1 MVPMNRFGLGLLGLL
16 LIAFLGVATLNWQK
30 PAPQT
35 RAEAGERE
43 EDPRGILEFRY
54 RFWKDENGNV
64 PEGAFARA
72 VRQMEILAE
81 DSPSRRFIP
90 NKWNQLGPINIPG
103 RTRCVVPHPG
113 KPGVMLQATAG
124 GGIWRTENDGK
135 NWTAVQNFNM
145 NLSVS
150 FLAAD
155 PNNPNFVLA
164 GTGEPFANL
173 DAIRGIGLY
182 YSTNFG
188 KTWTPVPVTE
198 FMGDVAQIRYRLD
211 GKVWVAAGRGAFL
224 ADSWKGPYVR
234 QTGTEV
240 FYSIAMNP
248 AKEDE
253 VLIAGNSGVYRRR
266 LDTEAWTKIE
276 AEIPEGRKSV
286 AWANS
291 NTDYAYV
298 LWGTEFLQNKAKVFR
313 SSDRAET
320 FALVSGDNPPN
331 SDWYSNYLWINPT
344 NPFHIMAC
352 GAYMYNSLDGGANWT
367 LVANG
372 MHADVHYVA
381 NRQDFG
387 LSSQVYVCTDG
398 GLYGGQTP
406 LEPGQDQPFTSLN
419 AIMAST
425 QVYGIAANSNT
436 NKIYAGTQDNG
447 TFRLDDN
454 DSVAKSIGG
463 GDGGYVAISP
473 FFPKVVMFQ
482 TQYLDLYLSKDN
494 GATATKITTGLV
506 TGQGN
511 QPFFSP
517 MAFDDGN
524 QSYAFVIGM
533 DIYRCANILSILPT
547 WAGMGA
553 PVAPTAMGLAVR
565 DANDANVPDIWI
577 GGGDGRL
584 YTTKDR
590 YKATPTWTAVDNN
603 TPAKNPL
610 PDRSISSITVGRND
624 PNTVIVTFGGFAAG
638 NIWASRDRGA
648 TWANI
653 SGGGFPSTPVYSV
666 FQDRND
672 PNFLHAATEV
682 GIVYSVNFGRSWVV
696 EAKYMIGAC
705 VWQLTS
711 YGNRPELVAGTHG
724 RGIWST
730 IPIAPKSI
738 APEVLEDEDTKA
750 IMTVTLTAPAP
761 ADGANVSLSSDSR
774 SLLTVPSLVTVPP
787 FQRSVSF
794 YAKTGSA
801 SEVRTANV
809 TAFYSGLIA
818 TQQVRV
824 QPTPGILSFLAIP
837 GTVIGGEPSSIR
849 LTLEAP
855 PQLKTAEFFTLFNE
869 PSAGRIENGATFQ
882 IRKGTSSQSL
892 PITTF
897 PVAKRTFA
905 KISVLQRGTY
915 REEILTI
922 LPPRVTQFG
931 LTPSSVK
938 GGSATTVMGN
948 VSLSH
953 PAPPG
958 GMDVKLV
965 SSNPAVAKVQ
975 PAVTVSGGQYGASFP
990 VTHFPTGTQKNVQ
1003 ITASTDSNAMNT
1015 LLTVE
1020 ASDLESIT
1028 LSAAETEGGAGFKI
1042 TGRVSLFGPAGP
1054 NGALVLLSQSP
1065 AGILTIPSS
1074 VTVIPNAT
1082 SATFS
1087 FYAKS
1092 VPLTTFCKVSAKY
1105 GASTLDA
1112 DFKVWPALVKSFV
1125 LNRTSV
1131 VGGAA
1136 VSVTGTVT
1144 LGSPASPGGQIVEFL
1159 SFDETAAKPAVTSIT
1174 IPAGQRVGYVRIN
1187 HFRVGAARQVR
1198 ILSSTGLGPDREAIL
1213 TVNPG

>member
-1 MVPMNRFGLGLLGLL
+1 MNRLGLGLLALL
-16 LIAFLGVATLNWQK
+16 MITVIGVTTLRTQK
-30 PAPQT
+30 AAPQPT
-35 RAEAGERE
+35 AQREQKE
-43 EDPRGILEFRY
+43 EDPRGIQEFRY
-54 RFWKDENGNV
+54 QFWKDENGNV

-81 DSPSRRFIP
+81 DSPSRSFIP

-103 RTRCVVPHPG
+103 RTRCVLPHPG
-113 KPGVMLQATAG
+113 KQGVMLQATAG
-124 GGIWRTENDGK
+124 GGIWFTENDGRS
-135 NWTAVQNFNM
+135 WTAVQNFNM

-155 PNNPNFVLA
+155 PKNPNFVLA
-164 GTGEPFANL
+164 GTGEPFGNL
-173 DAIRGIGLY
+173 DALRGVGIY
-182 YSTNFG
+182 QSSNFG
-188 KTWTPVPVTE
+188 KTWTAIPTTE
-198 FMGDVAQIRYRLD
+198 QMGDVAQIRYRQD
-211 GKVWVAAGRGAFL
+211 GKVWVAAARGAFL

-248 AKEDE
+248 AKEEE

-291 NTDYAYV
+291 NSNYAYV
-298 LWGTEFLQNKAKVFR
+298 LWGTKFAKNEAKVFR

-320 FALVSGDNPPN
+320 FALVSGENPPN
-331 SDWYSNYLWINPT
+331 SDWYSNFLWINPT

-352 GAYMYNSLDGGANWT
+352 GAFMYNSLDGGATWT

-387 LSSQVYVCTDG
+387 LSNQVYVCTDG

-406 LEPGQDQPFTSLN
+406 LEPGQDLPFTSLN
-419 AIMAST
+419 PIMAST

-454 DSVAKSIGG
+454 DSAATTIGG

-473 FFPKVVMFQ
+473 FFPKIVMFQ
-482 TQYLDLYLSKDN
+482 SQYLALYRSLDN
-494 GATATKITTGLV
+494 GKTNTAITDGLTTGE
-506 TGQGN
+506 GN

-517 MAFDDGN
+517 MAFDDNN
-524 QSYAFVIGM
+524 QNYAYVCGT
-533 DIYRCANILSILPT
+533 DLYRCANILGTKPT
-547 WAGMGA
+547 WTAMNSPA
-553 PVAPTAMGLAVR
+553 PPTAFATAFR
-565 DANDANVPDIWI
+565 DGNDVTSSDLWV
-577 GGGDGRL
+577 GCSDGTL
-584 YTTKDR
+584 YVTADR
-590 YKATPTWTAVDNN
+590 YKAPPKWTAYDNN
-603 TPAKNPL
+603 TPTLNPL
-610 PDRSISSITVGRND
+610 PNRRISSITVSRFD
-624 PNTVIVTFGGFAAG
+624 PKTVIVTFGGFRED
-638 NIWASRDRGA
+638 NIWASRDRGV

-653 SGGGFPSTPVYSV
+653 SGAGFPATPVYSV

-682 GIVYSVNFGRSWVV
+682 GILYSVNFGRTWVV
-696 EAKYMIGAC
+696 ESKYMIGAC

-711 YGNRPELVAGTHG
+711 YGNRPELIAGTHG

-738 APEVLEDEDTKA
+738 SPEVLEDEDTKA

-761 ADGANVSLSSDSR
+761 AEGANVSLSSDNKA
-774 SLLTVPSLVTVPP
+774 LLTVPSLVTVPP

-794 YAKTGSA
+794 YAKTGPA
-801 SEVRTANV
+801 SPARFVVV
-809 TAFYSGLIA
+809 TAFYSGLVT
-818 TQQVRV
+818 TQQVKV
-824 QPTPGILSFLAIP
+824 IPTPSILSFLANP

-849 LTLEAP
+849 LTLESP

-869 PSAGRIENGATFQ
+869 PTAGRVENGATFQ
-882 IRKGTSSQSL
+882 IRKGTASQSL

-905 KISVLQRGTY
+905 KISVLQRGSF
-915 REEILTI
+915 REEYLTI
-922 LPPRVTQFG
+922 LPPRVTQLG

-958 GMDVKLV
+958 GMEVKLV
-965 SSNPAVAKVQ
+965 SNNPAVAKVQ
-975 PAVTVSGGQYGASFP
+975 PSVTVSGGQFGASFP
-990 VTHFPTGTQKNVQ
+990 VTHFPTGTQKSVQ

-1028 LSAAETEGGAGFKI
+1028 LSASETEGGAGFKI

-1065 AGILTIPSS
+1065 AGILSIPSS

-1144 LGSPASPGGQIVEFL
+1144 LGSPAAPGGQIVEFL

-1187 HFRVGAARQVR
+1187 HFRVGAAREVQ
-1198 ILSSTGLGPDREAIL
+1198 ILASTGLGPDRMATL